1 MVILLYTELSEVIQG
16 CLAGGWPDL
25 EGLRQLDSHFLV
37 FWWGWLRG
45 CVQMGLLTGVSTCHH
60 SSIEVSGPLDFL
72 HSGFVLPES
81 VSKQEV
87 EAAPPLSPGL
97 RNWHSH
103 NFCHI
108 ALLKGAR
115 VPPRFQRRGH
125 RCQLSMRRVSRNML
139 PSLICHTTTPRKIS
153 TLLAD
158 RQAPHDPILDRFIP
172 FSSFHF
178 TR

>member
-1 MVILLYTELSEVIQG
+1 MVILLYTKLSEVIQG

-87 EAAPPLSPGL
+87 EAAPPLSPGI
-97 RNWHSH
+97 RNWHSITSAILH
-103 NFCHI
+103 CSKEPECLPDSREGDTD
-108 ALLKGAR
+108 AS
-115 VPPRFQRRGH
+115 FQ
-125 RCQLSMRRVSRNML
+125 
-139 PSLICHTTTPRKIS
+139 
-153 TLLAD
+153 
-158 RQAPHDPILDRFIP
+158 
-172 FSSFHF
+172 
-178 TR
+178 